1 VSRDPR
7 ILSGGQRGVAL
18 MSSLLILL
26 VLTIVALAMFRSFG
40 LQEKIAA
47 NVRERQR
54 AVHAAEGA
62 QSYAEWW
69 LGANSANTTVVCSS
83 LLSANLGQGQIC
95 SNKLSD
101 TVASVADVPWL
112 AAGALVG
119 VTYNPGNALTI
130 TTAAAKDTY
139 YSVPL
144 FYISDVGVSADGRG
158 EIFQVDAAGY
168 GSTANTVAV
177 VESTLVVVSGV
188 IDRGAGG

>member
-7 ILSGGQRGVAL
+7 SLSGGQRGVAL

-177 VESTLVVVSGV
+177 VESTLVVISGV
-188 IDRGAGG
+188 IDRGGG

>member
-1 VSRDPR
+1 
-7 ILSGGQRGVAL
+7 
-18 MSSLLILL
+18 
-26 VLTIVALAMFRSFG
+26 VALAMFRSFG
-40 LQEKIAA
+40 LQEKIAG
-47 NVRERQR
+47 NVREKQR
-54 AVHAAEGA
+54 ALHAAEGA

-69 LGANSANTTVVCSS
+69 LGANSANTPVVCSS

-101 TVASVADVPWL
+101 TVASVAGVPWL

-119 VTYNPGNALTI
+119 VTYNPSNALTI

-139 YSVPL
+139 YGLPL
-144 FYISDVGVSADGRG
+144 FYISDVGISADGRG

-177 VESTLVVVSGV
+177 VESTLVVISGV
-188 IDRGAGG
+188 IDRGGG

>member
-1 VSRDPR
+1 MSRDPR
-7 ILSGGQRGVAL
+7 ILSGRQRGVAL

-69 LGANSANTTVVCSS
+69 LGANSANPTVVCSS

-177 VESTLVVVSGV
+177 VESTLVVISGV
-188 IDRGAGG
+188 IDRGAG

>member
-168 GSTANTVAV
+168 GSTASTVAV
-177 VESTLVVVSGV
+177 VESTLVVISGV
-188 IDRGAGG
+188 IDRGGG

>member
-1 VSRDPR
+1 VSSDRHS
-7 ILSGGQRGVAL
+7 LFVEQRGIVL
-18 MSSLLILL
+18 ISSLLILL

-40 LQEKIAA
+40 LQEKIAG
-47 NVRERQR
+47 NVREKQR
-54 AVHAAEGA
+54 ALHAAEGA

-69 LGANSANTTVVCSS
+69 LGTNSANTTVVCSS

-101 TVASVADVPWL
+101 TVASVAGVPWL

-119 VTYNPGNALTI
+119 VAYNPGNALTI
-130 TTAAAKDTY
+130 TTAAAKDTF

-144 FYISDVGVSADGRG
+144 FYISDVGISADGRG

-168 GSTANTVAV
+168 GSTANTIAV
-177 VESTLVVVSGV
+177 VESTLVVISGV
-188 IDRGAGG
+188 IDRGGGG

>member
-1 VSRDPR
+1 MSRDPR

-168 GSTANTVAV
+168 GSTASTVAV
-177 VESTLVVVSGV
+177 VESTLVVISGV
-188 IDRGAGG
+188 IDRGGG